1 MVALSLIQLA
11 NLATGTMLRRSLFNT
26 SNCRCWRPSRFREWV
41 FSRLSSLIQ
50 RKWKNRMKA
59 HRGFPILLT
68 WWLGSSFFL
77 LSVLSVPYVVWQDV
91 LLLLWL
97 ETLFHKCSQNLEPS
111 VTPPLLADSKS
122 QFLTDVHT
130 QREGTPSFSSSLIP
144 GWGGQM
150 DYFSHSL

>member
-1 MVALSLIQLA
+1 
-11 NLATGTMLRRSLFNT
+11 
-26 SNCRCWRPSRFREWV
+26 
-41 FSRLSSLIQ
+41 
-50 RKWKNRMKA
+50 MKA

-130 QREGTPSFSSSLIP
+130 QREEHLLFPQASFLAGGSNGWIIFPIHCKQSKRKGASGGSVKKQKQKLLTRQGYVENCRRKTGTTVKQF
-144 GWGGQM
+144 
-150 DYFSHSL
+150 

>member
-1 MVALSLIQLA
+1 MVAPSLIQLA

-26 SNCRCWRPSRFREWV
+26 SSCWCGRSSCFREWV
-41 FSRLSSLIQ
+41 FSRLFSLIQ

-130 QREGTPSFSSSLIP
+130 QQEEHLLFPQASFLAV
-144 GWGGQM
+144 GQM
-150 DYFSHSL
+150 DHFSHSL

>member
-1 MVALSLIQLA
+1 
-11 NLATGTMLRRSLFNT
+11 
-26 SNCRCWRPSRFREWV
+26 
-41 FSRLSSLIQ
+41 
-50 RKWKNRMKA
+50 MKKQDEA

-91 LLLLWL
+91 LLLLLL

-111 VTPPLLADSKS
+111 VTPPLLADNKS

-130 QREGTPSFSSSLIP
+130 QQEEHLLFPQASFLAV
-144 GWGGQM
+144 GQM
-150 DYFSHSL
+150 DHFSYSL